1 MYSGDIYTESELK
14 TLLSC
19 SRLYLLNGD
28 IQNYDISQR
37 FVQQSLRY
45 FINALLTPTS
55 LDLDYIINNSVNK
68 SYIKIYGK
76 NFHKDLSEVTRLK
89 SYAFLF
95 INNFILK
102 LNLNKCD
109 ILLGPTRPRISLPSS
124 TFELEIDAIFKPKNR
139 KKQLHAVCFY
149 PYIDQHLLN
158 NDITLSLKL
167 DYLNKFAHSSI
178 NTTKY
183 SQVNLH
189 LFSIS
194 KFDKYKSKSREN
206 RIQYK
211 HLKYD
216 DAITFNLKNIDKAI
230 SDSLSKAASPIYCYN
245 SKCSKRKECL
255 NAW

>member
-1 MYSGDIYTESELK
+1 MYSGNLYTESELK

-19 SRLYLLNGD
+19 SNLYRFQGD
-28 IQNYDISQR
+28 IENYDISQK
-37 FVQQSLRY
+37 FVRQSLRY
-45 FINALLTPTS
+45 FITYLLVPNFS
-55 LDLDYIINNSVNK
+55 DLDTLINNSVNK
-68 SYIKIYGK
+68 SYIKIYGN
-76 NFHKDLSEVTRLK
+76 NFHEDLSEISRLK

-109 ILLGPTRPRISLPSS
+109 ILLGPTKPRIALSNNS
-124 TFELEIDAIFKPKNR
+124 FQLEIDAIFKPKNR

-149 PYIDQHLLN
+149 PYIDEHLIK

-167 DYLNKFAHSSI
+167 EYLNSFAHSSI
-178 NTTKY
+178 NHEKY

-206 RIQYK
+206 KIQYK
-211 HLKYD
+211 HLKYSD
-216 DAITFNLKNIDKAI
+216 VNTFDLENINKAI
-230 SDSLSKAASPIYCYN
+230 VDSLSRSSLPIYCYN

-255 NAW
+255 NVW